1 MEEKVM
7 VADTLHGMNSNL
19 SSFGTIIPQ
28 TENKELKQAFKQIR
42 NQSEMSQ
49 EELYTIA
56 KSKGY
61 YVPAAM
67 ATEEEVKQVK
77 NIFM

>member
-56 KSKGY
+56 KNKGY

-67 ATEEEVKQVK
+67 ATPEEIKQVK
-77 NIFM
+77 NIFI